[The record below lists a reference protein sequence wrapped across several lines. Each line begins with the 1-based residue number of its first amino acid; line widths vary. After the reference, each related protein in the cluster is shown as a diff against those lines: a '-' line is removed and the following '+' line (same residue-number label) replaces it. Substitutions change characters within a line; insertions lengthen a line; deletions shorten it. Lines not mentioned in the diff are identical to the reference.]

1 MCARL
6 DYRLSWKGGVYKE
19 QILAYP
25 CYVSVGVSEV
35 NYKPC
40 AMMQQQLNVAFKCP
54 VDRVWV
60 EKSEII
66 KTSHVQNFVVF
77 GKNGENQ

>member
-54 VDRVWV
+54 VDRV
-60 EKSEII
+60 
-66 KTSHVQNFVVF
+66 
-77 GKNGENQ
+77 